1 MKKFSKCL
9 CVILSSFCF
18 FASSAC
24 AAPVEERVGRFLV
37 DEFNPERVS
46 VQATEGGSFMY
57 AHANGID
64 IEGMRLESISLYAL
78 MKSDF
83 PGSDLKDKDK
93 YEIADMIYMSRG
105 ELVILEKDVHDYCR
119 KEMEDIKG
127 FRDMKI
133 DFNKDGF
140 KFSGVYTAKFLFTF
154 NFRLSATARVSYDA
168 NGLNL
173 TDVKLFINN
182 VQQPDSLSKLLTD
195 KVNPLIN
202 PEKIPFPVK
211 VTDIIY
217 KDDRIVFTGHP
228 QELGEGSQIWTY
240 AR

>member
-1 MKKFSKCL
+1 MKKFSKGL
-9 CVILSSFCF
+9 CVILFSLCF
-18 FASSAC
+18 FASSGFAS
-24 AAPVEERVGRFLV
+24 PVEERVGRFLV
-37 DEFNPERVS
+37 DEFNPEKIV
-46 VQATEGGSFMY
+46 VEGTEGGSFMY

-78 MKSDF
+78 MKSYF
-83 PGSDLKDKDK
+83 PGSDLTNKDK

-105 ELVILEKDVHDYCR
+105 ELVILEKDVHDYCS

-127 FRDMKI
+127 FRDMRI
-133 DFNKDGF
+133 DFNEDGF
-140 KFSGVYTAKFLFTF
+140 KFSGIYTAKFLFTF

-182 VQQPDSLSKLLTD
+182 VQQPESLSKLLTD
-195 KVNPLIN
+195 KINPLIKS
-202 PEKIPFPVK
+202 EKIPFPVK

-217 KDDRIVFTGHP
+217 KDDRIIFTGYP
-228 QELGEGSQIWTY
+228 KKLGDNAQVWSYT
-240 AR
+240 R